1 MTATETHPASSDA
14 GSGAGSGDV
23 VEEVRAW
30 LEQNWDP
37 DLTVAEWW
45 ERLGLAG
52 WAAPTLPEHAY
63 GRGLSRG
70 DAVQVQ
76 QTIAEF
82 GALGAPGGLGLL
94 LAAPTIAT
102 HGTPEQI
109 EHYVRDIVTGQRAWC
124 QLFSE
129 PGAGSDL
136 AGLQAK
142 AMRDGDEWI
151 VNGQKVWTSGGH
163 VADLGM
169 LIARTDSDVP
179 KHQGISYF
187 AIDMHQPG
195 VDVRPLRELTGRAL
209 FNEVFMSDARVSA
222 DALIGG
228 LNNGWAVANTTL
240 AHERAGLGSGG
251 GSSGASAAVPG
262 TVAGQLDTRAGDYV
276 RDPKKPSTTGGG
288 AAFRDTAGAL
298 IQMAKGAGKADDP
311 TIRQDLVRLYTLG
324 QLGRINN
331 LRVKAAKAQGQDI
344 PGMGNIA
351 KLSMSDMVRLQ
362 RDLGLRIVGPSGML
376 HAYDS
381 DSRKTLDEATGN
393 PFLGFVTEMALF
405 AQAPPIYGG
414 TDQVQK
420 NIIGERVLGLP
431 KEPNQDKVV
440 PFSELPKNT

>member
-1 MTATETHPASSDA
+1 MTDTTERPTSTSN
-14 GSGAGSGDV
+14 DV
-23 VEEVRAW
+23 VDEVRAW
-30 LEQNWDP
+30 LEENWDP

-52 WAAPTLPEHAY
+52 WSAPTLPENAY

-70 DAVQVQ
+70 DAVLVQ
-76 QTIAEF
+76 NTIAEF

-109 EHYVRDIVTGQRAWC
+109 ERYVRDIVTGQQAWC

-142 AMRDGDEWI
+142 AMLDGEEYI

-163 VADLGM
+163 YADLGM
-169 LIARTDSDVP
+169 LIARTNSDVP
-179 KHQGISYF
+179 KHQGITYF
-187 AIDMHQPG
+187 AMEMHQEG
-195 VDVRPLRELTGRAL
+195 VDVRPLKELTGRAL
-209 FNEVFMSDARVSA
+209 FNEVFMSDARVPA
-222 DALIGG
+222 DAVIGG

-240 AHERAGLGSGG
+240 AHERAGLGAGG
-251 GSSGASAAVPG
+251 GSSSASAAIPG
-262 TVAGQLDTRAGDYV
+262 TVAGQLGNRAGDYV
-276 RDPKKPSTTGGG
+276 RDSGRPSTAGGG
-288 AAFRDTAGAL
+288 AAFRDTSKMMISLA
-298 IQMAKGAGKADDP
+298 QGAGVANDP
-311 TIRQDLVRLYTLG
+311 TIRQDLVRLYTMS

-331 LRVKAAKAQGQDI
+331 LRVKAAKAKGEDI
-344 PGMGNIA
+344 AGMGNIA

-362 RDLGLRIVGPSGML
+362 RDLGLRIVGPQGML
-376 HAYDS
+376 HAYDGEH
-381 DSRKTLDEATGN
+381 RKALDAATGN

-440 PFSELPKNT
+440 PFSELPKNA